1 MLVLPELD
9 RNWHR
14 IKVSLVEDV
23 RYRTRDGLAQRE
35 QSQSKAV
42 LMDRRAEE
50 EEEEGLGLRRSVST
64 VGESMAFS
72 LAGNTHV
79 EKSKPWQGSREL
91 PSTSPGDFNESQILD
106 DKVHLQLP
114 PCSVIHADTAYS
126 SLYVRHWLVVSP

>member
-79 EKSKPWQGSREL
+79 EEKQAMAG
-91 PSTSPGDFNESQILD
+91 
-106 DKVHLQLP
+106 V
-114 PCSVIHADTAYS
+114 A
-126 SLYVRHWLVVSP
+126 